1 MKRNLANSEVFLLVE
16 HPVEFVHIGDL
27 VTLEL
32 GESEHC
38 DVVDF
43 L

>member
-1 MKRNLANSEVFLLVE
+1 MKRNLSNSEVFLLVE
-16 HPVEFVHIGDL
+16 HPVEFVHIRDL
-27 VTLEL
+27 TTLEL

-38 DVVDF
+38 DDVEF

>member
-1 MKRNLANSEVFLLVE
+1 MKRNLSNSEVFLLVE

-27 VTLEL
+27 ATLEL

>member
-1 MKRNLANSEVFLLVE
+1 MKRKLANSEVFLLVE
-16 HPVEFVHIGDL
+16 HPVEFVHIRDL
-27 VTLEL
+27 ANLEL

-38 DVVDF
+38 DDVEF